1 MTDEEQETTGVVG
14 SLREENG
21 RGVVRMED
29 TYDTDIADL
38 WTALTDVDRLA
49 RWIAVVEGDARL
61 GGLVQAH
68 FTSGFDGQCRV
79 DVCEPERRLLVSVNL
94 GQVEGTVIEAT
105 LTREGDRT
113 RLVIEER
120 GLPLDEYAAHGAG
133 WQAHVEDL
141 RALLSGRQPS
151 DWNKRW
157 SELESKYEL
166 LAENLK

>member
-1 MTDEEQETTGVVG
+1 MTDEKQEAIGVQG
-14 SLREENG
+14 SLRAEDG

-38 WTALTDVDRLA
+38 WSALTDFDRLA
-49 RWIAVVEGDARL
+49 RWIAVVNGDARL
-61 GGLVQAH
+61 GGTVRAH
-68 FTSGFDGQCRV
+68 FTSGFDGECRI

-94 GQVEGTVIEAT
+94 GQADPTVIEAT
-105 LTREGDRT
+105 LAREGDRT

-157 SELESKYEL
+157 SELESAYEL
-166 LAENLK
+166 MAENLS